1 MKELTQVNL
10 TNLDKVL
17 YPGLGVTKSKVIE
30 HYIRAAPRILDFLK
44 DRPLVL
50 NRFPDGVDEEG
61 FYEKDAPQGKP
72 AWVETFNKYSKT
84 AERTIKYVVC
94 NNLDTLI
101 WLANLAAIEINVMFS
116 LTSAYDRPDMAF
128 IDIDPEPPADMDD
141 AVAAAISVKE
151 SLDGYGLTSFV
162 KTSGKKGLHIL
173 LPLKPIYSFKQTR
186 DFVHQIGIVIAKSSD
201 KIVSEFSQ
209 GRDRNT
215 VFIDY
220 TMNAAGKTMIAPYSL
235 RANSLA
241 TVSTPLSWKEVRKG
255 LRAEK
260 LNIES
265 ALKRKKDPW
274 EGILKTR
281 QKLEVK

>member
-1 MKELTQVNL
+1 M
-10 TNLDKVL
+10 
-17 YPGLGVTKSKVIE
+17 
-30 HYIRAAPRILDFLK
+30 
-44 DRPLVL
+44 
-50 NRFPDGVDEEG
+50 
-61 FYEKDAPQGKP
+61 
-72 AWVETFNKYSKT
+72 
-84 AERTIKYVVC
+84 
-94 NNLDTLI
+94 I